1 MEKGS
6 SNKNFRSLNR
16 QPLVV
21 YLFTSFAFLL
31 ILFRLIFLQLINYE
45 NYKKMSDENR
55 IRLIASQ
62 PIRGRIFDKN
72 GLILADSKY
81 KYSLIVKPQYVSE
94 SDWIQYKDKLSTL
107 LNLDRDLL
115 HDRYGKGLNRSNFS
129 ITLVDDL
136 DVDQVIKFKENEK
149 RFYGLEIATKLI
161 RNYPYK
167 TVASHVLGYTQ
178 PITESEFS
186 ILSKK
191 GYKLNDL
198 IGRTGIEFVY
208 EDLIRGEWGGEMIE
222 VNSAGSFQKSLG
234 IKPPEKGKDIYL
246 TIDLKLQL
254 VAEEMLKDK
263 KGGAIIV
270 MDPRDGAIRAMA
282 SKPTFDLNFFSK
294 EFKPIKEYNALFNS
308 PSKPLFNRAL
318 NAYDPGSVWKI
329 VTALAGLE
337 SGKYPPQTLLETQ
350 PCITYGSQCFREH
363 NDKGFGSIGYEDA
376 LRVSSNTFFYQIG
389 YGTGVDAIYD
399 VSKKLG
405 FASLSG
411 IEISEQ
417 ENIGLVA
424 NSEWAQKGR
433 GWGEPGRTPW
443 VPEDIASMSIGQF
456 VVQVTP
462 IQIARAYA
470 AIANGGYLVTP
481 HLSKISKQL
490 SLINEPK
497 KIDFDPE
504 NINLIKNGLKKVVES
519 GTGVS
524 INYGVSNLPPISGKT
539 GTAEDGEGG
548 LDHAWFVCFTPSEK
562 SEILIVAFAQNTPG
576 GGAVHALP
584 MAREILKVWNN
595 NKLNKF

>member
-1 MEKGS
+1 MKNRNLK
-6 SNKNFRSLNR
+6 NKFPSFNR
-16 QPLVV
+16 EPLVF
-21 YLFTSFAFLL
+21 YLITTFTFLL
-31 ILFRLIFLQLINYE
+31 ILIRLVFLQLLNHE
-45 NYKKMSDENR
+45 TYKKMSDENR
-55 IRLIASQ
+55 IRLIATQ
-62 PIRGRIFDKN
+62 PIRGRILDKN
-72 GLILADSKY
+72 GLILADSRL
-81 KYSLIVKPQYVSE
+81 KYSLIIKPQYVNERAWQNYKSNISMLFKIS
-94 SDWIQYKDKLSTL
+94 SDSLQKKYSDGVKNNK
-107 LNLDRDLL
+107 
-115 HDRYGKGLNRSNFS
+115 FS
-129 ITLVDDL
+129 ITLLDDL
-136 DVDQVIKFKENEK
+136 TVKQVIKFKENENILN
-149 RFYGLEIATKLI
+149 GLEISIKTI

-167 TVASHVLGYTQ
+167 TVASHVIGYTQ
-178 PITESEFS
+178 PITDSEFN

-208 EDLIRGEWGGEMIE
+208 EDHIRGEWGGEMIE
-222 VNSAGSFQKSLG
+222 VNSSGTFTKSLG
-234 IKPPEKGKDIYL
+234 TKPSKQGKDLEL
-246 TIDLKLQL
+246 TIDLNLQL
-254 VAEEMLKDK
+254 IAEEVLKDK

-294 EFKPIKEYNALFNS
+294 DFKPEKEYNALFNS
-308 PSKPLFNRAL
+308 PAKPLFNRAL

-329 VTALAGLE
+329 VTAIAGLE
-337 SGKYPPQTLLETQ
+337 SGRFPPETFLETK

-363 NDKGFGSIGYEDA
+363 NDLGFGTIGYEDA

-389 YGTGVDAIYD
+389 YGVGVDEIYN

-405 FASLSG
+405 FTALSG

-417 ENIGLVA
+417 ENVGLVA
-424 NSEWAQKGR
+424 SSQWAKKGR

-481 HLSKISKQL
+481 HLSKKEDQL
-490 SLINEPK
+490 VTNQKRI
-497 KIDFDPE
+497 KIDIDP
-504 NINLIKNGLKKVVES
+504 NNLQLVKNGLKKVVES

-524 INYGVSNLPPISGKT
+524 INYGVSNLPPVSGKT

-548 LDHAWFVCFTPSEK
+548 SDHAWFVCFTPSDK
-562 SEILIVAFAQNTPG
+562 SELLIVAFAQNTPG
-576 GGAVHALP
+576 GGSVHALP
-584 MAREILKVWNN
+584 MAREILKVWNE
-595 NKLNKF
+595 NK